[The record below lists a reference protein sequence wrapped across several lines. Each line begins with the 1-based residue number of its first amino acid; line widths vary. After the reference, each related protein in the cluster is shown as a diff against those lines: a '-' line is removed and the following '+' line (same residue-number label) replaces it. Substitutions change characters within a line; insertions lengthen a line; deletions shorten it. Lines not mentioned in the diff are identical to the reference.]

1 MFLFT
6 CLQLYCYECF
16 LNVALLAV
24 GSQTGVAVNPLFLV
38 GTVFMGSHIAG

>member
-16 LNVALLAV
+16 LTAPLLAV
-24 GSQTGVAVNPLFLV
+24 GSQTGVAVNPPFLV
-38 GTVFMGSHIAG
+38 GTVFMGSHIVW